1 MRVASVSNLFKQ
13 TFTTLEFDGVYEAV
27 FGSPSDNGAWLI
39 YGNEKNGK
47 TTLALMLSEYMS
59 NKKRILYISA
69 EQGYSDPDFVSA
81 CKRVGLKV
89 DNRKLGFLEYTE
101 VEDIEIKLSKRRSA
115 DIIFIDNCTIYKD
128 VMTSKIVKK
137 LLAKFPTKL
146 FVFIA
151 HEERNEP
158 YSALAKY
165 IAKIAKVIMHV
176 EGLACNCYGRI
187 PGGMILI
194 DETLSKLYHGNN
206 IAK

>member
-13 TFTTLEFDGVYEAV
+13 TFTTLEFDGVYKDV
-27 FGSPSDNGAWLI
+27 FGSPSDNGAWLL
-39 YGNEKNGK
+39 YGYEKNGK
-47 TTLALMLSEYMS
+47 TTLALMLSKYLS
-59 NKKRILYISA
+59 QKKRVLFISA

-81 CKRVGLKV
+81 CKRVGLNIN
-89 DNRKLGFLEYTE
+89 DRNIGFLEYIE
-101 VEDIEIKLSKRRSA
+101 VEDLVGKLTKRRSA
-115 DIIFIDNCTIYKD
+115 DIIIIDNCTIYKD
-128 VMTSKIVKK
+128 VMNGKVVKN
-137 LLAKFPTKL
+137 LLAKFPNKL
-146 FVFIA
+146 FIFIA

-187 PGGMILI
+187 PGGIILI